1 MPSIW
6 GLLTW
11 RYRRIEDAWEQKAVF
26 VRLPAFDR
34 YDGEEGQEE
43 GGNDGQYTLQIRIR
57 LLEAFQLGFG
67 SLCWFI

>member
-1 MPSIW
+1 MPSMWI
-6 GLLTW
+6 LLTG
-11 RYRRIEDAWEQKAVF
+11 RYRRTEDAWKQKAVF

-34 YDGEEGQEE
+34 YEGEEDQEK
-43 GGNDGQYTLQIRIR
+43 GGNDGQYTLQIRIC